1 MEETPAEEAD
11 RVSKLT
17 QITRWVCETPTP
29 LASKASIQQTMANT
43 TLASSDS
50 TLPNFPDLQRTRG
63 LVKDEEQLEHFSSK
77 DTITQTSSDPALP
90 DLPSMP
96 TSLVR
101 NNYRDRYVR
110 EEVRSLPRTGGQEPQ
125 FRTFAFMVHRR

>member
-1 MEETPAEEAD
+1 MEGTPAEEPD
-11 RVSKLT
+11 RISKLT

-29 LASKASIQQTMANT
+29 LASKASIQQTMANA
-43 TLASSDS
+43 TLPSSDL
-50 TLPNFPDLQRTRG
+50 TLPNFPDLQAARG
-63 LVKDEEQLEHFSSK
+63 FVKDEEQLEHVSSK

-90 DLPSMP
+90 DLPATP

-110 EEVRSLPRTGGQEPQ
+110 EEVRSVPRSGGQESPI
-125 FRTFAFMVHRR
+125 RVFAFMGHRR